1 MTMRALIVLLAVLN
15 LGVAAWWLFRPEPAP
30 VAAEAAPPAV
40 ARLQLASERPDLRP
54 APAPQIPAADPPP
67 ARPPDPAPDPAP
79 GDNAAVEAATAEP
92 ATTEATA
99 AERCLRLGPF
109 ADAAALDAARA
120 ALAPRALRL
129 RPREERAGG
138 GRGWRVHLPA
148 AADRATADATA
159 ERLRA
164 AGFSDLLVVADGAE
178 ANSIA
183 LGRFT
188 SEARAQ
194 AHASALQAAG
204 FAARAEAL
212 GEVRTTRWLDLA
224 LAADTDLAALQRTV
238 PAARSRS
245 IDCAGLR

>member
-30 VAAEAAPPAV
+30 AAADAAPSAV

-54 APAPQIPAADPPP
+54 VPAPQIPT
-67 ARPPDPAPDPAP
+67 PDPAP
-79 GDNAAVEAATAEP
+79 GDN
-92 ATTEATA
+92 TA
-99 AERCLRLGPF
+99 AELPAPERCLRFGPF
-109 ADAAALDAARA
+109 ADAAALEAARA

-129 RPREERAGG
+129 RSREEREGG
-138 GRGWRVHLPA
+138 GRGWRVYLPA

-164 AGFSDLLVVADGAE
+164 SGFSDLLVVADGTE

-194 AHASALQAAG
+194 AHATALQAAG

-212 GEVRTTRWLDLA
+212 GEARTTRWIELA
-224 LAADTDLAALQRTV
+224 VAADTDPAALQRSV
-238 PAARSRS
+238 PAARSSR

>member
-40 ARLQLASERPDLRP
+40 ARLQLTSERPDLRP
-54 APAPQIPAADPPP
+54 AAPPQP
-67 ARPPDPAPDPAP
+67 PAPDPAP
-79 GDNAAVEAATAEP
+79 GDNAATEP
-92 ATTEATA
+92 ATTGPAVAEAAA
-99 AERCLRLGPF
+99 AERCVRLGPF

-129 RPREERAGG
+129 RAREEREGG
-138 GRGWRVHLPA
+138 GRGWRVYLPAAA

-164 AGFSDLLVVADGAE
+164 AGFSDLLVVANGTE

-194 AHASALQAAG
+194 AHATALQAAG

-224 LAADTDLAALQRTV
+224 LAADTDPAGLQRSV
-238 PAARSRS
+238 PGARSRG
-245 IDCAGLR
+245 IDCGTLR

>member
-15 LGVAAWWLFRPEPAP
+15 LGVTAWWLFRPEPAP
-30 VAAEAAPPAV
+30 VAADAAPPAV
-40 ARLQLASERPDLRP
+40 ARLQLVSERPDLRP
-54 APAPQIPAADPPP
+54 APAPQIPA
-67 ARPPDPAPDPAP
+67 PDPAP
-79 GDNAAVEAATAEP
+79 GDNAAIEPAAIEPAATETAAAEAA
-92 ATTEATA
+92 A
-99 AERCLRLGPF
+99 AERCVRLGPF
-109 ADAAALDAARA
+109 ADAAALDAART

-129 RPREERAGG
+129 RPREEREGG
-138 GRGWRVHLPA
+138 GRGWRVYLPA

-164 AGFSDLLVVADGAE
+164 AGFSDLLVVANGAE

-194 AHASALQAAG
+194 AHATALQAAG

-212 GEVRTTRWLDLA
+212 GEVRTIRWLDLA
-224 LAADTDLAALQRTV
+224 VGADTDPAALQRSV
-238 PAARSRS
+238 AAARSSR

>member
-15 LGVAAWWLFRPEPAP
+15 LGVTAWWLFRPEPAP
-30 VAAEAAPPAV
+30 VVADAAPPAV

-54 APAPQIPAADPPP
+54 APAPQIPA
-67 ARPPDPAPDPAP
+67 PDPAP
-79 GDNAAVEAATAEP
+79 GDNAAIEPAATEAAIEP
-92 ATTEATA
+92 AA
-99 AERCLRLGPF
+99 AERCVRLGPF
-109 ADAAALDAARA
+109 ADAAALDAART

-129 RPREERAGG
+129 RPREEREGG
-138 GRGWRVHLPA
+138 GRGWRVYLPA

-212 GEVRTTRWLDLA
+212 GEVRTTRWLELA
-224 LAADTDLAALQRTV
+224 VAAGTDPAALQRSV
-238 PAARSRS
+238 PAVRSRG
-245 IDCAGLR
+245 IDCAALR

>member
-30 VAAEAAPPAV
+30 VATEAAPPAV

-54 APAPQIPAADPPP
+54 AAPPQI
-67 ARPPDPAPDPAP
+67 PAPDPAP
-79 GDNAAVEAATAEP
+79 GDNAAVEPAATEP
-92 ATTEATA
+92 PA
-99 AERCLRLGPF
+99 AERCVRLGPF
-109 ADAAALDAARA
+109 ADAAALDAART

-129 RPREERAGG
+129 RPREAREGG
-138 GRGWRVHLPA
+138 GRGWRVYLPA

-159 ERLRA
+159 KRLRA
-164 AGFSDLLVVADGAE
+164 AGFSDLLVVANGTAT
-178 ANSIA
+178 NSIA

-212 GEVRTTRWLDLA
+212 GEARTIRWLDLA
-224 LAADTDLAALQRTV
+224 VTAETDLAALQRSV
-238 PAARSRS
+238 AAAGANR